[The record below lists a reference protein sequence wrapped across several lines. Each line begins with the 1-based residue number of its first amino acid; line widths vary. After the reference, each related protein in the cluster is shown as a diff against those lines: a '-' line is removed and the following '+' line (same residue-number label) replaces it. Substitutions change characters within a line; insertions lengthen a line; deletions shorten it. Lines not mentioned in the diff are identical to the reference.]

1 MTEDVAWGR
10 GARDTLGDEGA
21 HGLYSA
27 RKLLRERIDE
37 LEPGDEMRAEYIAA
51 IDALEL
57 VLSAIGKLEPGWD

>member
-1 MTEDVAWGR
+1 MTEDVDWGR

-21 HGLYSA
+21 SGLYFA
-27 RKLLRERIDE
+27 RKVLQERIDE
-37 LEPGDEMRAEYIAA
+37 LEPGDELLAEYIGA